1 MASCHCRATLSIFRI
16 CFRGWEEHPVF
27 DMLLTEAKFPRQ
39 QGNQNGGKTKNY
51 RKEKDSC
58 SCEGSAFV
66 QLNKSEVL
74 FHVVSLAALLHTLYI
89 ALFLPA
95 MSFIFN
101 FCGIKKGGK
110 ENILARV

>member
-1 MASCHCRATLSIFRI
+1 M
-16 CFRGWEEHPVF
+16 
-27 DMLLTEAKFPRQ
+27 
-39 QGNQNGGKTKNY
+39 
-51 RKEKDSC
+51 
-58 SCEGSAFV
+58 

-101 FCGIKKGGK
+101 FCGIKKKGEK
-110 ENILARV
+110 KTYWPESEHFTPALEN

>member
-1 MASCHCRATLSIFRI
+1 M
-16 CFRGWEEHPVF
+16 E
-27 DMLLTEAKFPRQ
+27 
-39 QGNQNGGKTKNY
+39 GKKKKDY

-101 FCGIKKGGK
+101 FCGIKKKGGN